1 MEQFIVF
8 INNGQHF
15 ALDISKIERIIEFQQ
30 PKKIPE
36 ASDYLLGVIQ
46 HNGEILPIIDLTKR
60 LYNNDSLNSDSK
72 KVIVAAWKEKQM
84 GFVVEDIKEISNF
97 ESTQYEKMNQDI
109 SISKAYIKGFI
120 KTNDD
125 IIIVLDIDRLFTL
138 EQEKEIREGIEY
150 AL

>member
-84 GFVVEDIKEISNF
+84 GFVVEDIKEISSF
-97 ESTQYEKMNQDI
+97 EPNQYEKMNRDI
-109 SISKAYIKGFI
+109 SISKAYIRGFI

>member
-15 ALDISKIERIIEFQQ
+15 ALDISKIERIIEFEQ

-60 LYNNDSLNSDSK
+60 LYNNDSVNSDSK
-72 KVIVAAWKEKQM
+72 KVIVATWKEKQM

-125 IIIVLDIDRLFTL
+125 IIIVLDINQLFTL

>member
-1 MEQFIVF
+1 
-8 INNGQHF
+8 
-15 ALDISKIERIIEFQQ
+15 
-30 PKKIPE
+30 
-36 ASDYLLGVIQ
+36 
-46 HNGEILPIIDLTKR
+46 
-60 LYNNDSLNSDSK
+60 
-72 KVIVAAWKEKQM
+72 M

-125 IIIVLDIDRLFTL
+125 IIIVLDINQLFTL